1 MHDADELSMAI
12 VEAVAEREGVDVIE
26 LEPPLY
32 EAIDTEALETLFATS
47 TAGADASVTFTYCG
61 YSIRVDGTG
70 EIQLST
76 ESADATSSTVRA

>member
-12 VEAVAEREGVDVIE
+12 VEAVAEREGVDATE
-26 LEPPLY
+26 LGAPLY
-32 EAIDTEALETLFATS
+32 EAIDTEALETLFSTS

-76 ESADATSSTVRA
+76 ESADATSLTVRA